1 LILKNKITF
10 IVILALITSFMVYQA
25 SQIRLSYDFARVL
38 PIDDPTYVDYVQFKQ
53 RFGEDGNVMVI
64 GFQDERLF
72 NKDLFNGWAAL
83 NKSVKSINGIKD
95 VLSISSLYTIYKNDS
110 AGKFD
115 FQPIS
120 PNINYSQAHLD
131 SIKNLIYSLPFYE
144 GLVYNKQTN
153 ATVMAIT
160 FNSKVLNSVDR
171 IQIVKD
177 ILSITEQFA
186 QAHNVKLHYSG
197 MPYIRSYVMKRVSGE
212 MTLFMALAV
221 LVTAII
227 LWIFFKSF
235 SSVLFS
241 LLISAIGLCSFSATK
256 SRFYPA

>member
-1 LILKNKITF
+1 MWKFTASLILKNKITF

-110 AGKFD
+110 AGK
-115 FQPIS
+115 
-120 PNINYSQAHLD
+120 
-131 SIKNLIYSLPFYE
+131 
-144 GLVYNKQTN
+144 
-153 ATVMAIT
+153 
-160 FNSKVLNSVDR
+160 
-171 IQIVKD
+171 
-177 ILSITEQFA
+177 
-186 QAHNVKLHYSG
+186 
-197 MPYIRSYVMKRVSGE
+197 
-212 MTLFMALAV
+212 
-221 LVTAII
+221 
-227 LWIFFKSF
+227 
-235 SSVLFS
+235 
-241 LLISAIGLCSFSATK
+241 
-256 SRFYPA
+256 